1 ILTFT
6 LNFLLSNIYKVRNI
20 KLRIFEIKDYTS
32 STYKL
37 ALPVMLGVS
46 ANQINFVIDRSLA
59 TTVYEGAVSLVNI
72 SVRVSSIIE
81 VILVTSIMLVY
92 YPILSRMKNNKIKQR
107 FCILEL

>member
-1 ILTFT
+1 
-6 LNFLLSNIYKVRNI
+6 
-20 KLRIFEIKDYTS
+20 
-32 STYKL
+32 
-37 ALPVMLGVS
+37 MLGVS

-107 FCILEL
+107 FCILELLFILFIA